1 MRELIGRTLGHY
13 RIVEKIGEGGMGQVY
28 RALDERLDR
37 DVAIKI
43 LPAEVA
49 DDPDRLGRFEREA
62 KALAQLTH
70 PNILQIFEFGE
81 DQGVT
86 FAVTELL
93 EGESL
98 RERIALGPL
107 PWRKA
112 VEITASAADGLSAAH
127 AEGIIHRDLK
137 PENVFLTADGRVKV
151 LDFGLAKVAEGPVE
165 HLETVTSPSPGT
177 VAGTML
183 GTVGYMAPEQVR
195 GEPAD
200 ARSDIFALGCVL
212 YEMLTGRSP
221 FHRRTA
227 AETTA
232 AILRDEAPDVSIS
245 KVGQTPE
252 LNRVVTHCLE
262 KNPRERFQS
271 AADLAFDL
279 RSLETSASQRAQ
291 VTASAQRRRLQFGL
305 LVVTLLVVGAAVVV
319 WSPWRERAPRAA
331 LETDRVLVLPF
342 ENRTGDEDLDP
353 LARMTSD
360 WITQGLS
367 HIEGIN
373 VVPSWSVLIAERA
386 DTSMDAE
393 RADQDRSLVASTGA
407 GMVVSGAYYLQGS
420 ALQFQATIT
429 DVANNSI
436 VAALDPVR
444 GDVSSPMEVV
454 DTVRQRV
461 LGAVASYVDSKLAP
475 GKFQRAP
482 LSDLVQK
489 APMYESYRQFILGFE
504 NFLTDDAAALRHF
517 ERAWRSIQA
526 FSCL

>member
-1 MRELIGRTLGHY
+1 M
-13 RIVEKIGEGGMGQVY
+13 
-28 RALDERLDR
+28 
-37 DVAIKI
+37 
-43 LPAEVA
+43 A

-245 KVGQTPE
+245 KVGQTPA
-252 LNRVVTHCLE
+252 RCRR
-262 KNPRERFQS
+262 PR
-271 AADLAFDL
+271 
-279 RSLETSASQRAQ
+279 RSR
-291 VTASAQRRRLQFGL
+291 
-305 LVVTLLVVGAAVVV
+305 
-319 WSPWRERAPRAA
+319 
-331 LETDRVLVLPF
+331 
-342 ENRTGDEDLDP
+342 
-353 LARMTSD
+353 
-360 WITQGLS
+360 
-367 HIEGIN
+367 
-373 VVPSWSVLIAERA
+373 
-386 DTSMDAE
+386 
-393 RADQDRSLVASTGA
+393 
-407 GMVVSGAYYLQGS
+407 
-420 ALQFQATIT
+420 
-429 DVANNSI
+429 
-436 VAALDPVR
+436 
-444 GDVSSPMEVV
+444 
-454 DTVRQRV
+454 
-461 LGAVASYVDSKLAP
+461 
-475 GKFQRAP
+475 
-482 LSDLVQK
+482 
-489 APMYESYRQFILGFE
+489 
-504 NFLTDDAAALRHF
+504 
-517 ERAWRSIQA
+517 
-526 FSCL
+526 